1 MQYCT
6 SASCHV
12 TAPRGALRPNWSV
25 FAPFNQPRI
34 CSTCQPP
41 IYLIFWLCIV
51 HITICLAEVSVSF
64 DDVLLLNDIFPMRWL
79 HPFFG
84 FFFYFFPMPHMGHYI
99 NQYKIRKHSTCTS
112 CFFIHLHLNCI
123 RILKDDF
130 ILISALHHLLP
141 HCIVQSRV

>member
-1 MQYCT
+1 MGFRRT
-6 SASCHV
+6 PMTSAILAHPSASCHV

-84 FFFYFFPMPHMGHYI
+84 FFFFFFSLCPIWGTTSISTKYVNILRALLVFSYI
-99 NQYKIRKHSTCTS
+99 
-112 CFFIHLHLNCI
+112 CI
-123 RILKDDF
+123 
-130 ILISALHHLLP
+130 
-141 HCIVQSRV
+141 